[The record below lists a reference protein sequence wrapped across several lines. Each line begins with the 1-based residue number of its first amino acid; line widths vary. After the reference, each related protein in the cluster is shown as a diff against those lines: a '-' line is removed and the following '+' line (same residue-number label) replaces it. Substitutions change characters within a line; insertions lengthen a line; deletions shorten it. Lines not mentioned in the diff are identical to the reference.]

1 MTRLV
6 DPHIRYHRSYL
17 VASDESAASGDSRDG
32 DGVWREEADDSYA
45 GFEFT
50 RKGLEDPA
58 RFEALVAHRL
68 RAKEPDAPRRSDW
81 VPCTFVWMVDD
92 PDTDIGSVA
101 IRHELNDYL
110 LDRGGHIGYSVR
122 PSARRQGHATAA
134 LRQSL
139 GVARGA
145 IGLDRVLVTCQ
156 DDNAASR
163 AVIEASGGVYEDTRD
178 HTRRYWITTR

>member
-17 VASDESAASGDSRDG
+17 VASDEFAMSGDSRDG
-32 DGVWREEADDSYA
+32 DGVGREDADDSYA

-50 RKGLEDPA
+50 RKGLE
-58 RFEALVAHRL
+58 V
-68 RAKEPDAPRRSDW
+68 
-81 VPCTFVWMVDD
+81 
-92 PDTDIGSVA
+92 
-101 IRHELNDYL
+101 
-110 LDRGGHIGYSVR
+110 DRGGHIGYSVR

-139 GVARGA
+139 GVARDA
-145 IGLDRVLVTCQ
+145 IGLDRVLVTCR

-163 AVIEASGGVYEDTRD
+163 AVIEACGGVYEDARD
-178 HTRRYWITTR
+178 HTRRYWITTRSPAGLPLRRSPTRG